1 MRRPWSTGGWFRMKQ
16 TTSDNLTV
24 YFQNIIKILIY
35 IDRYIYIYIYLS
47 KIIPARDP
55 TQCGGSKKIMY
66 YIMLMMML
74 ILVMM
79 LMVMRC

>member
-1 MRRPWSTGGWFRMKQ
+1 VAFWVCHGLEKLK
-16 TTSDNLTV
+16 N
-24 YFQNIIKILIY
+24 
-35 IDRYIYIYIYLS
+35 
-47 KIIPARDP
+47 IIPARDP
-55 TQCGGSKKIMY
+55 KQCGGSKKIMY

>member
-1 MRRPWSTGGWFRMKQ
+1 MRPWSTGGWFRMKQ

-24 YFQNIIKILIY
+24 YFHNIIKIF
-35 IDRYIYIYIYLS
+35 IYIYTCQKLS
-47 KIIPARDP
+47 RQETPNSV
-55 TQCGGSKKIMY
+55 GGKKIMY

>member
-1 MRRPWSTGGWFRMKQ
+1 MRPWSTGGWFRMKQ

-24 YFQNIIKILIY
+24 YFHNIIKIF
-35 IDRYIYIYIYLS
+35 YIYIYLS

-55 TQCGGSKKIMY
+55 KQCGGGKKIMY

>member
-1 MRRPWSTGGWFRMKQ
+1 MRPWSTGGWFRMKQ

-24 YFQNIIKILIY
+24 YFHNIIKIG
-35 IDRYIYIYIYLS
+35 IYIYIPVKNYPG
-47 KIIPARDP
+47 KRPK
-55 TQCGGSKKIMY
+55 QCGGSKKIMY